1 MINRRKLAA
10 IFGLMLSLI
19 LTLVFVATGCGEEGE
34 EVVKI
39 GVSAPLSGP
48 AAAVGIGMPR
58 GAEMAAEEIN
68 DAGGLTIGGKNY
80 EIKIVSGNDEFT
92 SEGGVS
98 VATSFVSD
106 GIKFVIGPISSAAC
120 LGAAPTYEANDVLV
134 QHMASAFSA
143 TATDK
148 PFHFRCFPGG
158 VGFLGGFYTWLAE
171 TEYWPGIETVVMLN
185 PADASGYEVEPSVR
199 AAAIDN
205 GFEVLA
211 SEFVPRGITTGEAAA
226 LVLDILTHYDPD
238 LIDMGVITTGEAA
251 LLLTEL
257 HDRGYEGKIVALS
270 AQPPLAIVAIAGMEA
285 TEGMMVLAG
294 DPESPVTPDAY
305 VDFYNSY
312 VERYDEQP
320 FMVGTLDA
328 YNAVHSYAMAIEEAG
343 TLDTAAVRDALED
356 LEWECAH
363 GPAYWGGEDLFGIKR
378 QLIRAVMF
386 SVIHDGALEHAGLM
400 DAIFYAPAE

>member
-1 MINRRKLAA
+1 MVSRRKLMT
-10 IFGLMLSLI
+10 IFGLMLIPMLI
-19 LTLVFVATGCGEEGE
+19 FITTGCAEEEEG
-34 EVVKI
+34 VLKI

-68 DAGGLTIGGKNY
+68 DAGGVTIDGTNY
-80 EIKIVSGNDEFT
+80 EIKIVAENDEFT

-98 VATSFVSD
+98 VATSFISD

-120 LGAAPTYEANDVLV
+120 LGAAPTYETNEVLV

-143 TATDK
+143 TGLDK

-211 SEFVPRGITTGEAAA
+211 SEFVPRGITVGEAAA
-226 LVLDILTHYDPD
+226 LVLGLLAHYAPD
-238 LIDMGVITTGEAA
+238 LIDMGVVTTGEAA
-251 LLLTEL
+251 LILTEL
-257 HDRGYEGKIVALS
+257 HDQGYEGKIVALS
-270 AQPPLAIVAIAGMEA
+270 AQPPLAMVAIAGVEA
-285 TEGMMVLAG
+285 TEGIMVLAG

-312 VERYDEQP
+312 VERYGEVP
-320 FMVGTLDA
+320 FMIGTVDA
-328 YNAVHSYAMAIEEAG
+328 YNAVYSYAMAIEEAG
-343 TLDTAAVRDALED
+343 TLDTTAVRDALED
-356 LEWECAH
+356 LEWECVH

-378 QLIRAVMF
+378 QLIRPILF
-386 SVIHDGALEHAGLM
+386 SVIHDGALVHAGLM